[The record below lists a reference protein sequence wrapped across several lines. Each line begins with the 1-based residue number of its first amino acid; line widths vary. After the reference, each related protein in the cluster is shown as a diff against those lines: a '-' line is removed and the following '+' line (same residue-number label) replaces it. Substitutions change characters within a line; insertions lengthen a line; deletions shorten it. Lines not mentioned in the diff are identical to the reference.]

1 MAQRSSVY
9 SAFMAVGAEDGRVW
23 EMIDKRGEIF
33 PCLAVV
39 NYADQS
45 ITVIEN
51 RGESWYTSSF

>member
-1 MAQRSSVY
+1 
-9 SAFMAVGAEDGRVW
+9 MAVGAEDGRVW